1 MASTQMIYIMCAA
14 VAFAGASAGGAG
26 MAGGAASA
34 GGGGAAA
41 AFSGGAGVKLNGS
54 VSIHT
59 QQ

>member
-1 MASTQMIYIMCAA
+1 
-14 VAFAGASAGGAG
+14 

-41 AFSGGAGVKLNGS
+41 ASSGGAGVKLNGS

-59 QQ
+59 HRERREKEV